1 MSTEH
6 TRLEQYKVA
15 ATGFLSLFSIV
26 GIAFY
31 GLPFFYDFWL
41 EDFGWSR
48 ARVTSGNAVGKI
60 LLVLFAFLAGWIVD
74 RVGPRRVMLVG
85 ILLGG
90 TALIGLSRMTSL
102 WLFYFFYFI
111 NALAYMAGG
120 PLPNQVLISRWFDK
134 SRGKAMGIAYI
145 GIGVGGMLVPL
156 LANWL
161 NQSFGWHNA
170 LMILG
175 FLMIA
180 LAFPMIWFIKDHPDA
195 GTADTGS
202 RKTKLPLI
210 QILKKRNVYLL
221 VAGSMFS
228 IAAVSGTSQHL
239 KLFFSLDLGFTQ
251 TQSASIMS
259 LVLASSIIGR
269 LMMGWLADK
278 LPKKYVMILIFTLVS
293 CSIPL
298 LYAGSLH
305 GVIYVFAVVFGIAL
319 GGDYMIIPLMA
330 AELFGIRILGKI
342 MGIVISADVLGE
354 ALAPVL
360 VGWLRDRS
368 EGYTTGFSAL
378 IIFAALG
385 IVAISLLPARQ
396 RDMDRLQSR

>member
-1 MSTEH
+1 MSQEN
-6 TRLEQYKVA
+6 TRLEQFKVG

-48 ARVTSGNAVGKI
+48 ATVTSGNAVGKI
-60 LLVLFAFLAGWIVD
+60 MLALFAFLTGWIID
-74 RVGPRRVMLVG
+74 RFGPRRVMLVG

-111 NALAYMAGG
+111 NALAYMSGG
-120 PLPNQVLISRWFDK
+120 PLPNQVLISRWFDS

-161 NQSFGWHNA
+161 NQSFGWQNA

-180 LAFPMIWFIKDHPDA
+180 IAFPLIWFIKDSP
-195 GTADTGS
+195 GS
-202 RKTKLPLI
+202 RIIHPGPEKEMIPLRA
-210 QILKKRNVYLL
+210 ILKKRNVYLL
-221 VAGSMFS
+221 ITGSMLS
-228 IAAVSGTSQHL
+228 IAAVSGTSQNL
-239 KLFFSLDLGFTQ
+239 KLFFSFDLGYTQ
-251 TQSASIMS
+251 VQSAGIMS
-259 LVLASSIIGR
+259 MVLASSIIGR
-269 LMMGWLADK
+269 LLMGWLADK
-278 LPKKYVMILIFTLVS
+278 LPKKYVMMLIFTLVS

-298 LYAGSLH
+298 LYAASTT
-305 GVIYVFAVVFGIAL
+305 GVIYVFAVLFGIAL

-330 AELFGIRILGKI
+330 AELFGVRILGRI

-360 VGWLRDRS
+360 VGWLRDQS
-368 EGYTTGFSAL
+368 GSYTTGFSAL
-378 IIFAALG
+378 ILFAVLG
-385 IVAISLLPARQ
+385 VVAISLLPKTGNGNN
-396 RDMDRLQSR
+396 